1 MERFN
6 KARKLFGSLEFSSD
20 SSRDSVIYIS
30 SDEETSDGWDSDWS
44 TDTEEMVRRI
54 ETQVQAEP
62 IPIAGRRMTTA
73 SDEPGPSSV
82 PSDAQTTPKL
92 DKTYFDEKLCYAP
105 SRCKTKRRIELCKTI
120 LPVLESPLSPP
131 AHERGPS
138 MDTPVIQP
146 ESNGFHAS
154 FHIQNA
160 SPYTDIGS
168 QRCTSCMV
176 CGKSVD
182 EIKSIKINRYMEAS
196 TPKSEPAY
204 ITALR
209 KEAYINGL
217 NAGSLLFIAPAVSQA
232 AACDGTRITTTAV
245 GQDVAPG
252 TLPIY

>member
-1 MERFN
+1 MEKFN
-6 KARKLFGSLEFSSD
+6 KTRKLFGSLDFSSD
-20 SSRDSVIYIS
+20 SSNNSVIYIS
-30 SDEETSDGWDSDWS
+30 SDDETSEGWDSDWS
-44 TDTEEMVRRI
+44 TDTEELVRRV
-54 ETQVQAEP
+54 ETQVQAKQ
-62 IPIAGRRMTTA
+62 ILIAGRRMTTA

-82 PSDAQTTPKL
+82 PTDAQTTPKL

-105 SRCKTKRRIELCKTI
+105 SRGNAKRRIELCKTI

-138 MDTPVIQP
+138 MDMPLLQP
-146 ESNGFHAS
+146 ENSGFHAS

-160 SPYTDIGS
+160 LPYTDIS
-168 QRCTSCMV
+168 TQRCTSCMV

-182 EIKSIKINRYMEAS
+182 EIKATKVTRYMEAS
-196 TPKSEPAY
+196 TPRSEPAY

-232 AACDGTRITTTAV
+232 AACDGTRISTTDV

>member
-6 KARKLFGSLEFSSD
+6 KAKKLFGSLEFSSD

-44 TDTEEMVRRI
+44 TDTEEMVKRI

-62 IPIAGRRMTTA
+62 ITIAGRRMTTA
-73 SDEPGPSSV
+73 SDEPGPSCV
-82 PSDAQTTPKL
+82 TSDVQTTPKL
-92 DKTYFDEKLCYAP
+92 DKTYFDEQLCYAP
-105 SRCKTKRRIELCKTI
+105 PRGNTKRRIELCKTI

-138 MDTPVIQP
+138 MDTPVVQP
-146 ESNGFHAS
+146 ESSGFHAS
-154 FHIQNA
+154 YHIQNA
-160 SPYTDIGS
+160 LPYTDISS
-168 QRCTSCMV
+168 QSCTSCMV

-182 EIKSIKINRYMEAS
+182 EIKSMKINRYMEVS
-196 TPKSEPAY
+196 TPRSEPAY

-252 TLPIY
+252 TLPTF

>member
-62 IPIAGRRMTTA
+62 IPIAGRGMTTA

-82 PSDAQTTPKL
+82 PSDAQTTPKQ

-105 SRCKTKRRIELCKTI
+105 SRGNTKRRIELCKTI

-131 AHERGPS
+131 SHERGPS

-146 ESNGFHAS
+146 ESSGFHAS

-160 SPYTDIGS
+160 LPYTDISS

-176 CGKSVD
+176 CGKPVD

>member
-6 KARKLFGSLEFSSD
+6 KARKLFGSSEFSSD

-62 IPIAGRRMTTA
+62 ITIAGRRMTTA
-73 SDEPGPSSV
+73 SDEPGPSFV
-82 PSDAQTTPKL
+82 PSDVQTTPKL
-92 DKTYFDEKLCYAP
+92 DKTYFNEQLCNAP
-105 SRCKTKRRIELCKTI
+105 PRGNTKRRIGLCKTI

-146 ESNGFHAS
+146 ESSGFHAS
-154 FHIQNA
+154 YHIQNA
-160 SPYTDIGS
+160 LPYTDISS
-168 QRCTSCMV
+168 QRFVCMV

-182 EIKSIKINRYMEAS
+182 EIKSIKINRYMEVS
-196 TPKSEPAY
+196 TPRSEPAY